1 MAEVQKTKRKSRTKT
16 GKGLTIAGA
25 AVGIGSAALVAAL
38 LYAGRT
44 KEPAKPSVRPTPEAT
59 D

>member
-1 MAEVQKTKRKSRTKT
+1 VVEKTKRKSRSKA

-38 LYAGRT
+38 LYAGRS
-44 KEPAKPSVRPTPEAT
+44 KPAAPKVRPTPEAT

>member
-1 MAEVQKTKRKSRTKT
+1 MAEKDDSKRKRRSKA

-38 LYAGRT
+38 LCAGRSKPT
-44 KEPAKPSVRPTPEAT
+44 KTPVRRDPEPT